1 MYVTYS
7 DALYATLYLWGLGRE
22 RGMHRKYPASRTGE
36 GGLLLRGEGVVV
48 EF

>member
-7 DALYATLYLWGLGRE
+7 DALYATLYLWGRGGGPRE
-22 RGMHRKYPASRTGE
+22 YSVARTGE
-36 GGLLLRGEGVVV
+36 GGLLRGEGVVV